1 MYQIQIT
8 AIHPLYNNPMT
19 EDNLKSF
26 EDELG
31 VPLSVTHFPAANI
44 SIANAEVDE
53 ATYQKLNAAN
63 AFNEVDIAIMDSSD
77 DPLAFFLGITV
88 VDTVNNNIVHGFI
101 E

>member
-8 AIHPLYNNPMT
+8 AIHPLCNNPMT
-19 EDNLKSF
+19 EQNLKSF
-26 EDELG
+26 EEELG

-44 SIANAEVDE
+44 SIAKADIDE
-53 ATYQKLNAAN
+53 ATYQKLNAEN
-63 AFNEVDIAIMDSSD
+63 AFNEVDIAIIDTRC

-88 VDTVNNNIVHGFI
+88 VDTVNNIVVHGFI

>member
-8 AIHPLYNNPMT
+8 AIYPLYDNQMT
-19 EDNLKSF
+19 SDNLKSF

-31 VPLSVTHFPAANI
+31 VPLSVTHFPTANI
-44 SIANAEVDE
+44 SVAQADIDE

-88 VDTVNNNIVHGFI
+88 VDTVNNTVVHGFI
-101 E
+101 D